1 MKRFKL
7 PNGFTFDSY
16 LRKIVKEKFSYFIE
30 CGIIEFSKELTKES
44 YENRIEAELDFI
56 QSNNLAESFLVLC
69 DVIKNAV
76 ENKARTNTLYPFNW
90 VVGYLLNI
98 TQVNPIDKEQ
108 PKAETIYLSV
118 YFGGLSEKSFIDYIV
133 NQYGFIKPLKNE
145 CVYLLQS
152 ENVFIQLE
160 IEQPKTDI
168 KVIGENDIN
177 TLKNNAKEFFNNA
190 KIHTEDTD
198 SKVMALIN
206 NKAFTIVK
214 EDLENFCDIK
224 KYLIE
229 KYNQALDFV
238 LCKESVR
245 TMEIQKELKIG
256 FMLAEYL
263 LVQLEKQD
271 VISTLFFETRERKVI
286 MKQDKNICFK
296 RL

>member
-1 MKRFKL
+1 MKSFEL
-7 PNGFTFDSY
+7 PNGFTFHSY

-76 ENKARTNTLYPFNW
+76 ENKARVNALYPINW
-90 VVGYLLNI
+90 LVGYLLDI

-108 PKAETIYLSV
+108 PKTETIYLSV

-145 CVYLLQS
+145 SVYLLQS
-152 ENVFIQLE
+152 EKVFIQLE
-160 IEQPKTDI
+160 IEQPKADI

-198 SKVMALIN
+198 GKVMALIN
-206 NKAFTIVK
+206 NEAFTIVK

-229 KYNQALDFV
+229 KYNLALDFV

-245 TMEIQKELKIG
+245 TLEIQKELKIG

-271 VISTLFFETRERKVI
+271 IISTLFFETRERKVI
-286 MKQDKNICFK
+286 MKLDKNICF
-296 RL
+296 RR

>member
-1 MKRFKL
+1 MKRFEL

-16 LRKIVKEKFSYFIE
+16 LRKIVKEKFSCFIE
-30 CGIIEFSKELTKES
+30 GGIIEFSKELTKEA

-56 QSNNLAESFLVLC
+56 QSNNLAESFLILS

-90 VVGYLLNI
+90 VVGYLLDI

-133 NQYGFIKPLKNE
+133 NQYGFIKPLENE
-145 CVYLLQS
+145 SVYLLQS

-168 KVIGENDIN
+168 KVIGENDID

-190 KIHTEDTD
+190 KIYTEDTD
-198 SKVMALIN
+198 GKVMALIN
-206 NKAFTIVK
+206 NEAFTIVK
-214 EDLENFCDIK
+214 EDLENFCDIN

-245 TMEIQKELKIG
+245 TLEIQKELKIS

-271 VISTLFFETRERKVI
+271 VISALFFETRERKVL

-296 RL
+296 

>member
-1 MKRFKL
+1 MKRFEL
-7 PNGFTFDSY
+7 PNEFTFDSY
-16 LRKIVKEKFSYFIE
+16 LRKIVEEKFSYFIE

-90 VVGYLLNI
+90 VVGYLLDI

-108 PKAETIYLSV
+108 PKTETIYLSV
-118 YFGGLSEKSFIDYIV
+118 CFGGLSEKSFIDYIV

-145 CVYLLQS
+145 SVYLLQS

-177 TLKNNAKEFFNNA
+177 TLKNNAKEFFNNV

-198 SKVMALIN
+198 GKVMALIN
-206 NKAFTIVK
+206 NEAFTIVK

-245 TMEIQKELKIG
+245 TLEIQKELKIG

-296 RL
+296 R